1 MYKSLALKL
10 LVSAL
15 IIYTVGC
22 GDKKD
27 DKKTDARQ
35 DSIISSLIT
44 KDPATGKDKVQLK
57 YVVSVGDTFRY
68 KMVAKTSNSENS
80 PATEGKEVKQDNE
93 ISYYYTKVVDNV
105 EASGII
111 TYKVN
116 YDSIL
121 ITSQMEDQLVIYNSN
136 VNDSIKNNPAFI
148 QYNAVI
154 REPFY
159 IRVSSAGEITD
170 VYGLEKIHENLFH
183 ALGDTLKEEDKMTI
197 KESFGK
203 ESVKEVLQ
211 QEYQMVPPTPVDV
224 DSSWIKS
231 YNTQIMF
238 FEVVNSAQYT
248 LKSLE
253 DKDGS
258 KIANIEA
265 ALVVEFLNKEIKE
278 RGIKFTIEKSE
289 TTGNGKIMFN
299 MSRGC
304 IASKETS
311 TTLNLDLRMSAQG
324 QSAKSEQKVITNMT
338 VTLLN

>member
-15 IIYTVGC
+15 IVYSIGC

-27 DKKTDARQ
+27 DKTKSGKQ
-35 DSIISSLIT
+35 DSIIASLIT

-57 YVVSVGDTFRY
+57 YVVTKGDKFSY

-80 PATEGKEVKQDNE
+80 PATEGKEIKQDNE
-93 ISYYYTKVVDNV
+93 INYFYTKEVDNV
-105 EASGII
+105 EPSGII
-111 TYKVN
+111 TYKVT

-121 ITSQMEDQLVIYNSN
+121 ITSQMEDQIVKYNSN
-136 VNDSIKNNPAFI
+136 VNDSMKNNPAFI
-148 QYNAVI
+148 QYNAVM
-154 REPFY
+154 REPFF
-159 IRVSSAGEITD
+159 IRVSPAGEITD
-170 VYGLEKIHENLFH
+170 VYGLEKIHENLFK

-211 QEYQMVPPTPVDV
+211 QEYQMFPAYPVDV

-231 YNTQIMF
+231 YNNQIMF
-238 FEVVNSAQYT
+238 FEVVNSAKYT
-248 LKSLE
+248 LKSIE
-253 DKDGS
+253 DKDGK

-265 ALVVEFLNKEIKE
+265 NLVIEFLNKEVKE
-278 RGIKFTIEKSE
+278 RGVKFTIEKSE
-289 TTGNGKIMFN
+289 TNGSGKIAFDMN
-299 MSRGC
+299 RGC
-304 IASKETS
+304 ITSKETS
-311 TTLNLDLRMSAQG
+311 TTLNLEMRMSAQG
-324 QSAKSEQKVITNMT
+324 QSAKSEQKVITNMS

>member
-1 MYKSLALKL
+1 MYKSLAFKL

-15 IIYTVGC
+15 IVYIVGC

-27 DKKTDARQ
+27 EKTDGKQ

-57 YVVSVGDTFRY
+57 YVVSIGDTFRY

-93 ISYYYTKVVDNV
+93 INYFYTKVVDNI

-111 TYKVN
+111 SYKVT

-121 ITSQMEDQLVIYNSN
+121 ITSQMEDELVKYNSN
-136 VNDSIKNNPAFI
+136 VNDSMKNNPAFI

-154 REPFY
+154 AEPFY

-183 ALGDTLKEEDKMTI
+183 ALGDTLREEDKMTI

-211 QEYQMVPPTPVDV
+211 QEYQMFPPEPVDV

-231 YNTQIMF
+231 YNNQIMF

-253 DKDGS
+253 DKDGK
-258 KIANIEA
+258 KIASIEA
-265 ALVVEFLNKEIKE
+265 TLVVEFLNKEIKE

-289 TTGNGKIMFN
+289 TTGSGKITFD

-304 IASKETS
+304 ITSKETS
-311 TTLNLDLRMSAQG
+311 TTLNLDLRMSASG
-324 QSAKSEQKVITNMT
+324 QSAKSEQKVITNMS